1 MAPAVYY
8 FMSCG
13 HKNTSFHQ
21 FVSLIPQIL
30 IVFQGLARLCSND
43 NRKLSGFIFIF
54 HICSVNWN
62 ILQAQKTRGEI
73 FTATEALIINFSA

>member
-21 FVSLIPQIL
+21 FVSLILQIL
-30 IVFQGLARLCSND
+30 IVFQGHAHLCSSD

-54 HICSVNWN
+54 HICS
-62 ILQAQKTRGEI
+62 LGMFCRPKRSRGER
-73 FTATEALIINFSA
+73 FTATEALIMNFSA